1 MLQLRKQ
8 KIDRIILAGMSAN
21 LCVESHMRTL
31 TENGFEV
38 SVVIDATAGA
48 IDPNLGNG
56 YEAAL
61 VNFKMIATRAIP
73 TAEMITHMG
82 GQSTASNGGGEAEV
96 AASGGVRHF

>member
-8 KIDRIILAGMSAN
+8 KIDRVILGGMSAN

-31 TENGFEV
+31 TENGFDV
-38 SVVIDATAGA
+38 SVAIDATAGA
-48 IDPNLGNG
+48 IDPDLGNG

-61 VNFKMIATRAIP
+61 TNYKMIASNAIT

-82 GQSTASNGGGEAEV
+82 GDSGTSGGEEV
-96 AASGGVRHF
+96 IVEATSDGVRHF